1 MEVSLGQPVVSAVP
15 AKHPSAFLSV
25 RFWGLSG
32 QGMLHLSWDCFRDSL
47 EKHRFELVFTSGP
60 ERSAHPVRRQIRKTL
75 LRKWSAYLRMAAAG
89 LWITLGREACQPG
102 LRYSNQYCVC
112 SLWGLRW
119 EEEIFGKFQLLL
131 VQGMLPERQ
140 VYCMFL
146 PETNPDFKK
155 WEWCFIYFCIL
166 QQSGF
171 LK

>member
-1 MEVSLGQPVVSAVP
+1 
-15 AKHPSAFLSV
+15 
-25 RFWGLSG
+25 
-32 QGMLHLSWDCFRDSL
+32 
-47 EKHRFELVFTSGP
+47 
-60 ERSAHPVRRQIRKTL
+60 
-75 LRKWSAYLRMAAAG
+75 MAAAG

-155 WEWCFIYFCIL
+155 WECCFIYFCIL
-166 QQSGF
+166 QKSGF
-171 LK
+171 FKIGFIRQFLLIQLLTILAQVFLSLRLWPLIIIHFKSSKLNYYSIHLDVLQVCMATATSMSCTLTRGWHQVQLRVCLFQRP